1 MKIKVEAFASAKDL
15 FGFKE
20 KYFDIPDGASL
31 QDTITFLSAK
41 FPDAN
46 DLLDISS
53 YAVNSE
59 YSSLDNILKDGDTI
73 SILPPVSGGQENVRI
88 YEKDLEVNE
97 VINFVSSP
105 SAGAISI
112 FIGTVRNE
120 NQGHKVSSIYYEAK
134 KDMVATEVDKILFEA
149 KKKFSINK
157 TFISIRIGELK
168 IGEASVIIG
177 VSAGHR
183 KDAYDANEWI
193 LEELKKRAPIWKYE
207 TRTDEGKEIRVWL
220 EQS

>member
-59 YSSLDNILKDGDTI
+59 YSSLDSILKDGDTI
-73 SILPPVSGGQENVRI
+73 SILPPVS
-88 YEKDLEVNE
+88 
-97 VINFVSSP
+97 
-105 SAGAISI
+105 
-112 FIGTVRNE
+112 
-120 NQGHKVSSIYYEAK
+120 
-134 KDMVATEVDKILFEA
+134 
-149 KKKFSINK
+149 
-157 TFISIRIGELK
+157 
-168 IGEASVIIG
+168 
-177 VSAGHR
+177 
-183 KDAYDANEWI
+183 
-193 LEELKKRAPIWKYE
+193 
-207 TRTDEGKEIRVWL
+207 
-220 EQS
+220 